1 MVTFKLYK
9 KLHSVSYPPTLQGGH
24 WFLLARESAF
34 TVFIYSNPCNKILVV
49 YTRSFCREMVIKVR
63 NGSRK

>member
-63 NGSRK
+63 NESGE